1 MVYVNLALIAIQTH
15 HSGLP
20 RWALAP
26 SRWDRQAE
34 LPPFRGLYTEDP
46 IGIMTM
52 NRPLTGALEAPERVA
67 AR

>member
-1 MVYVNLALIAIQTH
+1 M
-15 HSGLP
+15 
-20 RWALAP
+20 AP
-26 SRWDRQAE
+26 SGWDRQAE

-52 NRPLTGALEAPERVA
+52 NRPLTGALEAPEREA